1 MRGTV
6 SHAPSGPGRDF
17 SKNEGD
23 PYEPEAQRLFE
34 DGVRGGRRDGRPD
47 GTTVYS
53 SGWIAAVGNR
63 FQKNHQED
71 NEEAFFNDMVN
82 NPCLKTEA

>member
-1 MRGTV
+1 MSLKR
-6 SHAPSGPGRDF
+6 RDF
-17 SKNEGD
+17 LKTGF
-23 PYEPEAQRLFE
+23 AA
-34 DGVRGGRRDGRPD
+34 GAAMAAPD